1 MTKKEICEKLEE
13 IDLYTL
19 CRKFARANGWEYHSG
34 ACKECFLI
42 NGFPYAIKFVFP
54 TEDEWDEAAQEA
66 MIYEAAKKQGIERIF
81 LFTTLFYVNQ
91 AGIKFYIQEKI
102 DTSSCGLS
110 YEAKARLKEK
120 ANKKNNKLKV
130 REILHE
136 MKSPPRDD
144 LWTARAYQI
153 YGKKFMQKF
162 AELTNTY
169 GINDLHQGNTGY
181 LNNRPVLLDF
191 AGYHRESFDK
201 YYSS

>member
-13 IDLYTL
+13 IDLYTS
-19 CRKFARANGWEYHSG
+19 CYKFAEINGWQYYSG

-42 NGFPYAIKFVFP
+42 SGFPYAIKFVFP
-54 TEDEWDEAAQEA
+54 CEDEWDEAAQEA
-66 MIYEAAKKQGIERIF
+66 MIYEAAKKQGLERIL

-102 DTSSCGLS
+102 DKSSCELDRD
-110 YEAKARLKEK
+110 AMKRLKEK
-120 ANKKNNKLKV
+120 ANKKNNKSKV
-130 REILHE
+130 REISHK

-153 YGKKFMQKF
+153 YGKKFMKKF
-162 AELTNTY
+162 AELTRTY
-169 GINDLHQGNTGY
+169 GINDLHRGNTGY

-191 AGYHRESFDK
+191 AGYHRESFDE